1 MVRITSLIGPILWS
15 GGPNGYVDFG
25 SFQNAL
31 GNGSEK
37 LEISFFVKSNATKTD
52 ETIKNNEEIKYSF
65 VIARHNEIEQVTK
78 ISMSIQGCEV
88 SVNYMYDKLVS
99 YTIHGDT
106 YECPADSQI
115 SFGNTKPS
123 SDDGFMNMIAS
134 ILSDKPS
141 LYNFHYL
148 TSWLMGSGY
157 LKSNVMFGKGFFPAT
172 GKFVST
178 FDKL

>member
-1 MVRITSLIGPILWS
+1 MVRITSLIGPILWY

-37 LEISFFVKSNATKTD
+37 LEISFFVKSN
-52 ETIKNNEEIKYSF
+52 NEEIKYSF
-65 VIARHNEIEQVTK
+65 VIAKHNEIEQVIE

-88 SVNYMYDKLVS
+88 SVNYMDDKLVS

-141 LYNFHYL
+141 LSNFHYL

-157 LKSNVMFGKGFFPAT
+157 LKSNVMFGKGIFPAIRQ
-172 GKFVST
+172 VIST